1 MATEK
6 QLTLWCSVGLPNSS
20 WTYITRSEMA
30 SYVRKPKRDS
40 SLPVSNFRLR
50 TENRAY
56 LWKNPGYTTGNVMMQ
71 VLFLPL
77 LLSIANNKLF
87 QFRYTDSWRTN
98 YVLLWGQRQKKADW
112 LFWGRKAIYLPFPS
126 SCFSTNQLF
135 RSFSIFGFS
144 HHKDR
149 ELMYST
155 TKLRDSTSEMGR
167 LIRSLL
173 YYWDAFNFPLA
184 CFYFSSTTP
193 TAPSSTRV
201 GITQIFN

>member
-50 TENRAY
+50 TENRTSAY

-112 LFWGRKAIYLPFPS
+112 LFWRRKAIYLPSPLPAFPQI
-126 SCFSTNQLF
+126 N
-135 RSFSIFGFS
+135 
-144 HHKDR
+144 
-149 ELMYST
+149 
-155 TKLRDSTSEMGR
+155 
-167 LIRSLL
+167 
-173 YYWDAFNFPLA
+173 
-184 CFYFSSTTP
+184 YF
-193 TAPSSTRV
+193 APSQFLDSLIIKTES
-201 GITQIFN
+201 